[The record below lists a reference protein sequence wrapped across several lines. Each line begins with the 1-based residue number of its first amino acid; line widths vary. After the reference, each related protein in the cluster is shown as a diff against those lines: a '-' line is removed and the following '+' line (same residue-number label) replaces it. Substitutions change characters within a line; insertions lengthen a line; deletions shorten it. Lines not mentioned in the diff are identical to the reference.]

1 MEQVCPLCN
10 GLTALDAACSKC
22 GARMDDH
29 GMLTD
34 YVGPYSPYEL
44 SPRMRVEEE
53 GRCTHL
59 LYCSSCGNRSYAIIQ
74 QDAF

>member
-1 MEQVCPLCN
+1 MDQVCPLCN
-10 GLTALDAACSKC
+10 GLTALDATCGKC
-22 GARMDDH
+22 GARMIDD

-59 LYCSSCGNRSYAIIQ
+59 LHCSSCANRSYAIIH